1 MSDHGDSQAARV
13 DQAPNIIESTI
24 RNSEQAEK
32 EAGLAELRALKYRN
46 GADTFPN
53 VQDYVFWQK
62 SNEIIDIFGPE
73 DEPIGKLFGLTRGE
87 LQERPDESTHGIKWC
102 MFQGRRYF
110 IDRYINLEEEED
122 GKYFLHL

>member
-1 MSDHGDSQAARV
+1 MSDHGGSQATRI
-13 DQAPNIIESTI
+13 DQASNLIESTI
-24 RNSEQAEK
+24 RNSERAEK
-32 EAGLAELRALKYRN
+32 EAGLAELRALKNHY

-53 VQDYVFWQK
+53 VQDYVFWKK

-87 LQERPDESTHGIKWC
+87 LRESPDESTYGIKWC

-110 IDRYINLEEEED
+110 IDRYVNLEEEED